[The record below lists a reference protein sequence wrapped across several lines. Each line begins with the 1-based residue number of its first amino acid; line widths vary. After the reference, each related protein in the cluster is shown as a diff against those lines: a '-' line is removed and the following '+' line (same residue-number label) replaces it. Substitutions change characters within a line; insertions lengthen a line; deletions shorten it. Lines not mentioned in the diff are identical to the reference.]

1 MRIDILTLF
10 PEMVDSALSA
20 SIIGRGREAGLLDIR
35 CHHIRDYSPD
45 KRRRTDDYP
54 YGGGQ
59 GMIMQCEP
67 LARCMDDVTGGEH
80 VHTILLSPAGTVFD
94 QNKARELLARERF
107 ILVCGHYEGVDQRF
121 IDAYVDEELSL
132 GDFVLTGGEL
142 AAMAVTDAVC
152 RMVPGVLAEQ
162 ASFEDES
169 HWAGTL
175 EYPQYTRPEVW
186 RDDPVPAV
194 LLSGHHGNIQAW
206 RRLRSLLRTRERR
219 PDLFHKLRLTPPGA
233 KTPPSLGRGS
243 GRALR
248 PPPGQA
254 EITQNSPFLSMGAY
268 KTVNGAYRYRYAPFF
283 HANIRCNRVQLP
295 SSPFGR
301 AVAAGD

>member
-59 GMIMQCEP
+59 GMILQCEP

-94 QNKARELLARERF
+94 QSKARELLARERF

-169 HWAGTL
+169 HWSGTL

-219 PDLFHKLRLTPPGA
+219 PDLFQKLRLTPREQ
-233 KTPPSLGRGS
+233 KL
-243 GRALR
+243 LR
-248 PPPGQA
+248 LWDEGQA
-254 EITQNSPFLSMGAY
+254 ELSA
-268 KTVNGAYRYRYAPFF
+268 
-283 HANIRCNRVQLP
+283 LP
-295 SSPFGR
+295 P
-301 AVAAGD
+301 DKLK